1 MEDIIARFFAN
12 LTERPSGPMA
22 FRFLLQPTMASLFAI
37 KAGLQDAR
45 TGQPAYF
52 WAMLGDRHRRRD
64 LLRQWWKDMAKVF
77 TLALVLDLVY
87 QVVQLK
93 WIYPLEAIVVA
104 FTLAFLP
111 YLLLRGPVNR
121 LARWWRSE

>member
-1 MEDIIARFFAN
+1 MEDIIDRFFGH
-12 LTERPSGPMA
+12 LVGRTSGPMA
-22 FRFLLQPTMASLFAI
+22 LRFVLQPAMATLLAF

-45 TGQPAYF
+45 NGQPPYF
-52 WAMLGDRHRRRD
+52 WALLFDPTQRRER
-64 LLRQWWKDMAKVF
+64 LLQGWKAVAKVF
-77 TLALVLDLVY
+77 TLAVVLDLVY

-93 WIYPLEAIVVA
+93 RIYPGETFVVA

-111 YLLLRGPVNR
+111 YLLLRGAVNR

>member
-12 LTERPSGPMA
+12 LSGRPSGPMS
-22 FRFLLQPTMASLFAI
+22 FRFLLQPTMAALFAFR
-37 KAGLQDAR
+37 AGLQDAR

-52 WAMLGDRHRRRD
+52 WAMLGDRAHRRE
-64 LLRQWWKDMAKVF
+64 LLRQGWKAVAKVF
-77 TLALVLDLVY
+77 TLALILDLVY
-87 QVVQLK
+87 QVVELK
-93 WIYPLEAIVVA
+93 WIYPVEAIVVA

-121 LARWWRSE
+121 VARWWRSE

>member
-1 MEDIIARFFAN
+1 M
-12 LTERPSGPMA
+12 
-22 FRFLLQPTMASLFAI
+22 
-37 KAGLQDAR
+37 
-45 TGQPAYF
+45 
-52 WAMLGDRHRRRD
+52 
-64 LLRQWWKDMAKVF
+64 VF

-87 QVVQLK
+87 QVVELK

>member
-12 LTERPSGPMA
+12 LTERPSGPMS

-37 KAGLQDAR
+37 KAGLEDAR

-52 WAMLGDRHRRRD
+52 WAMLGDRARRRE
-64 LLRQWWKDMAKVF
+64 LLLQGWKVVAKVF
-77 TLALVLDLVY
+77 ALALILDLVY

>member
-22 FRFLLQPTMASLFAI
+22 FRFMLQPTMAALFAI

-45 TGQPAYF
+45 TGRPAYF
-52 WAMLGDRHRRRD
+52 WAMLGDRPRRRE

-77 TLALVLDLVY
+77 TLALVLDVVY